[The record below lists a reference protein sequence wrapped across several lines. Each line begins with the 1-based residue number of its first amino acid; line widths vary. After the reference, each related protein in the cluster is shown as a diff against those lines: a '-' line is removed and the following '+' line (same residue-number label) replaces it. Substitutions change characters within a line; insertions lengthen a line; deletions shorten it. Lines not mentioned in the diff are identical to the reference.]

1 MLNSLIG
8 LFSRD
13 IGIDLG
19 TANTLCY
26 VRGRGIVLREP
37 SVVAIDTTDDTVVAV
52 GDDAKRMIGRTPGNI
67 RAIRPIKDGV
77 IADFEITEAMLR
89 SFIAKVHNRTS
100 FFRPRVVICTP
111 SGVTSVEKKAVK
123 DATIRA
129 GAREAYL
136 IEEPMAAAI
145 GAGLHVHEPSGSM
158 VVDIGGGTTEVGVI
172 SLGGI
177 VYGKSIRCA
186 GDEMD
191 SAIIQHVKK
200 KYNLLIGERTA
211 EEIKIRL
218 GSAKV
223 EGKFK
228 DDKALMAGTG
238 RPVSAAKK
246 GRPSDD
252 AAEDPEGANPAE
264 EATKSAKGSKDSKAS
279 RSAKGSG
286 KAAGAA
292 ESGDP
297 DQALEEI
304 MEVRGR
310 DLITGLP
317 KTVELTGLD
326 AQEALVEPTRAI
338 VSAVK
343 TALELTPPELASDII
358 ENGLTLTGGGGLLRD
373 LDKLGTAETGGRCYF
388 AEDPLTCVVR
398 GTGIVLEELDTVRR
412 SRSILK

>member
-19 TANTLCY
+19 TANTLIY

-37 SVVAIDTTDDTVVAV
+37 SVVAIDTTDNTVLAV

-77 IADFEITEAMLR
+77 ISDFDVTEAMLR
-89 SFIAKVHNRTS
+89 AFISKVHNRNS

-129 GAREAYL
+129 GARDAHL

-145 GAGLHVHEPSGSM
+145 GAGLHVHEPTGNM

-177 VYGKSIRCA
+177 VYGKSLRCA

-191 SAIIQHVKK
+191 NAVVQFVKK

-211 EEIKIRL
+211 EEIKIQL
-218 GSAKV
+218 GSARV

-228 DDKALMAGTG
+228 DDPHVQLPREQKVRRRKAPAGLEAQKG
-238 RPVSAAKK
+238 KSPEAARQPV
-246 GRPSDD
+246 P
-252 AAEDPEGANPAE
+252 
-264 EATKSAKGSKDSKAS
+264 EATPSPDSEHPLDRK
-279 RSAKGSG
+279 
-286 KAAGAA
+286 
-292 ESGDP
+292 
-297 DQALEEI
+297 

-317 KTVELTGLD
+317 KTVLISGGD
-326 AQEALVEPTRAI
+326 AQEALVEPTRSI
-338 VSAVK
+338 VAAVK

-358 ENGLTLTGGGGLLRD
+358 ENGLTLTGGGALLRD
-373 LDKLGTAETGGRCYF
+373 LDRLVTAETGVKCFF

>member
-26 VRGRGIVLREP
+26 VRGRGVVLREP

-77 IADFEITEAMLR
+77 IADFDVTEAMLR
-89 SFIAKVHNRTS
+89 EFISKVHNRTS
-100 FFRPRVVICTP
+100 FIRPRVVICTP

-145 GAGLHVHEPSGSM
+145 GAGLHVHEPTGSM

-191 SAIIQHVKK
+191 NAIIQHVKK

-211 EEIKIRL
+211 EEIKITL
-218 GSAKV
+218 GSARV

-228 DDKALMAGTG
+228 DDPALQD
-238 RPVSAAKK
+238 PDK
-246 GRPSDD
+246 GPGKG
-252 AAEDPEGANPAE
+252 P
-264 EATKSAKGSKDSKAS
+264 KSAKDKASKGSK
-279 RSAKGSG
+279 GEG
-286 KAAGAA
+286 EAG
-292 ESGDP
+292 EDVIRRKQ
-297 DQALEEI
+297 DQPGGHP
-304 MEVRGR
+304 MEMTLDVRGR

-317 KTVELTGLD
+317 KTVTLTGKD
-326 AQEALVEPTRAI
+326 AQEALIEPTRAI
-338 VSAVK
+338 VGAVK

-358 ENGLTLTGGGGLLRD
+358 ENGLTLTGGGALLRD
-373 LDKLGTAETGGRCYF
+373 LNKLVSAETGVRCYF

-398 GTGIVLEELDTVRR
+398 GTGVVLEELDTVRR
-412 SRSILK
+412 SRQILK

>member
-26 VRGRGIVLREP
+26 VRGRGVVLREP

-77 IADFEITEAMLR
+77 IADFDVTEAMLR
-89 SFIAKVHNRTS
+89 EFISKVHNRTS
-100 FFRPRVVICTP
+100 FIRPRVVICTP

-145 GAGLHVHEPSGSM
+145 GAGLHVHEPTGSM

-191 SAIIQHVKK
+191 NAIIQHVKK

-211 EEIKIRL
+211 EEIKITL
-218 GSAKV
+218 GSARV

-228 DDKALMAGTG
+228 DDPKLLDDEEQEKKRKELARKKTG
-238 RPVSAAKK
+238 KKSSSGGDSEKKTDDTHPV
-246 GRPSDD
+246 RR
-252 AAEDPEGANPAE
+252 N
-264 EATKSAKGSKDSKAS
+264 
-279 RSAKGSG
+279 
-286 KAAGAA
+286 
-292 ESGDP
+292 
-297 DQALEEI
+297 L
-304 MEVRGR
+304 EVRGR

-317 KTVELTGLD
+317 KTVTLSGED
-326 AQEALVEPTRAI
+326 AQEALIEPTRAI
-338 VSAVK
+338 VGAVK

-358 ENGLTLTGGGGLLRD
+358 ENGLTLTGGGALLKD
-373 LDKLGTAETGGRCYF
+373 LNKLVTAETGVRCYF
-388 AEDPLTCVVR
+388 ADDPLTCVVR
-398 GTGIVLEELDTVRR
+398 GTGVVLEELDTVRR
-412 SRSILK
+412 SRAILK

>member
-1 MLNSLIG
+1 MFSSLIG

-37 SVVAIDTTDDTVVAV
+37 SVVAIDTTDNTVVAV
-52 GDDAKRMIGRTPGNI
+52 GNDAKRMIGRTPGNI

-77 IADFEITEAMLR
+77 IADFDVTEAMLR
-89 SFIAKVHNRTS
+89 EFISKVHNRTS
-100 FFRPRVVICTP
+100 FIRPRVVICTP

-129 GAREAYL
+129 GAREAFL
-136 IEEPMAAAI
+136 IDEPMAAAI
-145 GAGLHVHEPSGSM
+145 GAGLHVHEPTGNM
-158 VVDIGGGTTEVGVI
+158 IVDIGGGTTEVGVI

-177 VYGKSIRCA
+177 VYAKSIRCA

-191 SAIIQHVKK
+191 NAIIQHVKK
-200 KYNLLIGERTA
+200 KHNLLIGERTA
-211 EEIKIRL
+211 EEIKIYL
-218 GSAKV
+218 GSARV

-228 DDKALMAGTG
+228 DESYSLPPPPPDGARRKTKKVGEEGVTEEAGATA
-238 RPVSAAKK
+238 PV
-246 GRPSDD
+246 DD
-252 AAEDPEGANPAE
+252 ADVHPFYR
-264 EATKSAKGSKDSKAS
+264 T
-279 RSAKGSG
+279 
-286 KAAGAA
+286 
-292 ESGDP
+292 
-297 DQALEEI
+297 L
-304 MEVRGR
+304 EVRGR

-317 KTVELTGLD
+317 KTVTLTGKD

-338 VSAVK
+338 VAAVK

-358 ENGLTLTGGGGLLRD
+358 QNGLTMTGGGSLLKD
-373 LDKLGTAETGGRCYF
+373 LDRLVTAETGVKCTLG
-388 AEDPLTCVVR
+388 EDPLTCVVR

-412 SRSILK
+412 SRQILK

>member
-26 VRGRGIVLREP
+26 VKGRGVVLREP
-37 SVVAIDTTDDTVVAV
+37 SVVAIDTTEDFVVAV

-77 IADFEITEAMLR
+77 IADFDVTEAMLR
-89 SFIAKVHNRTS
+89 EFISKVHNRS
-100 FFRPRVVICTP
+100 AFIRPRVVICTP

-145 GAGLHVHEPSGSM
+145 GAGLQVHEPTGSM

-191 SAIIQHVKK
+191 NAIIQHVKK

-211 EEIKIRL
+211 EEIKIQL
-218 GSAKV
+218 GSARV

-228 DDKALMAGTG
+228 DDPKLQEAN
-238 RPVSAAKK
+238 SKEESKK
-246 GRPSDD
+246 RKI
-252 AAEDPEGANPAE
+252 AR
-264 EATKSAKGSKDSKAS
+264 KK
-279 RSAKGSG
+279 
-286 KAAGAA
+286 AA
-292 ESGDP
+292 ESGRSEEEP
-297 DQALEEI
+297 SKHPLERTL
-304 MEVRGR
+304 EVRGR

-317 KTVELTGLD
+317 KTVTLTGKD
-326 AQEALVEPTRAI
+326 GQEALLEPTRAI
-338 VSAVK
+338 VGAVK

-358 ENGLTLTGGGGLLRD
+358 ENGLTLTGGGALLKD
-373 LDKLGTAETGGRCYF
+373 LNKLVTAETGVRCQF

-398 GTGIVLEELDTVRR
+398 GTGVVLEELDTVRR
-412 SRSILK
+412 SRQILK

>member
-37 SVVAIDTTDDTVVAV
+37 SVVAIDTNDDTVVAV
-52 GDDAKRMIGRTPGNI
+52 GNDAKRMIGRTPGNI

-77 IADFEITEAMLR
+77 IADFDVTEAMLR

-123 DATIRA
+123 DATVRA
-129 GAREAYL
+129 GARDAYL

-145 GAGLHVHEPSGSM
+145 GAGLHVHEPTGSM

-191 SAIIQHVKK
+191 NAIIQHVKK

-211 EEIKIRL
+211 EEIKINL
-218 GSAKV
+218 GSARV

-228 DDKALMAGTG
+228 DDPALAGTPG
-238 RPVSAAKK
+238 PKVRRSK
-246 GRPSDD
+246 G
-252 AAEDPEGANPAE
+252 AGEGADADAPEKVATSKVGDE
-264 EATKSAKGSKDSKAS
+264 EYPEDHPMHATMD
-279 RSAKGSG
+279 
-286 KAAGAA
+286 
-292 ESGDP
+292 
-297 DQALEEI
+297 
-304 MEVRGR
+304 VRGR

-317 KTVELTGLD
+317 KTVTLTGQD

-338 VSAVK
+338 VASVK

-358 ENGLTLTGGGGLLRD
+358 ENGLTLTGGGALLRD
-373 LDKLGTAETGGRCYF
+373 LDRLVTAETGVHCFF

-398 GTGIVLEELDTVRR
+398 GTGVVLEELDIVRR
-412 SRSILK
+412 SRAILK